1 MHAQW
6 EGTSAR
12 APAFPFNKLHSAAA
26 DIICEYFSMLE
37 QAGYKLTIKDKK
49 RGKKEIKSQKEENT
63 LKLKYKIAHHCGF
76 PVTRILGQSE
86 ILIYLFYSVSHF
98 TFTSSGAFHITLCSR
113 MYPLFPPGD

>member
-1 MHAQW
+1 MHV
-6 EGTSAR
+6 
-12 APAFPFNKLHSAAA
+12 PLPFLLTKFFLLLLISVNISAA
-26 DIICEYFSMLE
+26 LE
-37 QAGYKLTIKDKK
+37 QAGCKLTIKDKK
-49 RGKKEIKSQKEENT
+49 GKNEIKLQKEENT